1 MLEIPL
7 KKDAVLPTF
16 TSSKPQKLTDMTN
29 KTYRWTV
36 PTTQPPTTEGGNW
49 WEQD

>member
-7 KKDAVLPTF
+7 KKEAGLPTF
-16 TSSKPQKLTDMTN
+16 TPSKPQKLTDMTN

-36 PTTQPPTTEGGNW
+36 PVIPPTTEGGNW